1 MYQNVTFIDDLLD
14 LDDPVQNGAFN
25 KINNNKTSIKTL
37 PEPFAAQQNISHGQP
52 IDEPIIS
59 TSQHSGQRMRP
70 GIAPPR
76 ENMMNTGL
84 QHGPPGM
91 QQGPP
96 GMQQGPPG
104 MHQGHPGMQQQ
115 HPGMQQ
121 HQQPQGMHPGMQ
133 QGPQGHPGMQHP
145 SMQHPGMQSKES
157 FRPKII
163 QPKIIENYKNE
174 LSCREIADHVS
185 NCPICSKLYR
195 QKRTGYIIAIIVLVI
210 INLILLN
217 RVVSTV

>member
-25 KINNNKTSIKTL
+25 KINNNASSIKTL
-37 PEPFAAQQNISHGQP
+37 PEPFVAQQNISHGQP

-70 GIAPPR
+70 GVAPPR

-84 QHGPPGM
+84 QHGPPGMQHGPPGM

-104 MHQGHPGMQQQ
+104 MQQGHPGMQQ
-115 HPGMQQ
+115 G
-121 HQQPQGMHPGMQ
+121 HPGMQ
-133 QGPQGHPGMQHP
+133 QGPQGPPGMR
-145 SMQHPGMQSKES
+145 SKEMFKS
-157 FRPKII
+157 KII
-163 QPKIIENYKNE
+163 QPRIIENYKNE